1 MADSPTLT
9 PGELAKAT
17 AVYLETASYSEAA
30 RAIGR
35 SPNGV
40 RLALRR
46 HGVEADRSKLY
57 ARTLDAA
64 LSEAI
69 DAERAAVRLL
79 RGDLKKPRGRTGV
92 VSALGDATRTLI
104 TATTAHAKL
113 VGSHAAEKI
122 DLDVGADDDLARRLA
137 RLVAPAGEDSREP
150 DGSGA

>member
-1 MADSPTLT
+1 MADEGDIT
-9 PGELAKAT
+9 PDELAT
-17 AVYLETASYSEAA
+17 AVRVYTETASYADAA
-30 RAIGR
+30 RAIGH
-35 SPNGV
+35 SPSGT
-40 RLALRR
+40 RRALRR
-46 HGVEADRSKLY
+46 VAGSDRVAVY

-137 RLVAPAGEDSREP
+137 RLVAPTGGDPGEP
-150 DGSGA
+150 DGG

>member
-1 MADSPTLT
+1 MADEGDIT
-9 PGELAKAT
+9 PEEIAI
-17 AVYLETASYSEAA
+17 AVKVYAETASYAEAA
-30 RAIGR
+30 RAIGHSASGTR
-35 SPNGV
+35 
-40 RLALRR
+40 RALRR
-46 HGVEADRSKLY
+46 VGGSDRVAIY
-57 ARTLDAA
+57 TRTLDAA

-79 RGDLKKPRGRTGV
+79 RGDLKKPRGRNGV

-137 RLVAPAGEDSREP
+137 RLVAAPGEDPREP
-150 DGSGA
+150 DGGGA

>member
-1 MADSPTLT
+1 VAGHPPIT
-9 PGELAKAT
+9 PDELARAT
-17 AVYLETASYSEAA
+17 AVYLETGSYAEAG
-30 RAIGR
+30 RAIGK
-35 SPNGV
+35 STNGV
-40 RLALRR
+40 RDALRR
-46 HGVEADRSKLY
+46 NASDADRRTIY

-79 RGDLKKPRGRTGV
+79 RGDLKKPRGRNGV

-137 RLVAPAGEDSREP
+137 RLVATTGGDPGEP
-150 DGSGA
+150 HGG

>member
-9 PGELAKAT
+9 PEEIAIAT

-35 SPNGV
+35 SPNGT
-40 RLALRR
+40 RTALRR
-46 HGVEADRSKLY
+46 RAIEADRGKLY
-57 ARTLDAA
+57 TRTLGAA
-64 LSEAI
+64 LVEAI

-79 RGDLKKPRGRTGV
+79 RSDLKKPRGRNGV

-137 RLVAPAGEDSREP
+137 RLVAPTGGDPGEP
-150 DGSGA
+150 VGG

>member
-1 MADSPTLT
+1 VAGHPPIT
-9 PGELAKAT
+9 PEELARAT
-17 AVYLETASYSEAA
+17 AVYLETGSYTEAG

-35 SPNGV
+35 TGTGT
-40 RLALRR
+40 RQALRR
-46 HGVEADRSKLY
+46 HSTDTDRHAVY

-79 RGDLKKPRGRTGV
+79 RGDLKKPRGRNGV

-113 VGSHAAEKI
+113 VGSHAAEKL
-122 DLDVGADDDLARRLA
+122 DVDVGADDDLARRLA
-137 RLVAPAGEDSREP
+137 RLVAPTSGDPGEP
-150 DGSGA
+150 HGG

>member
-1 MADSPTLT
+1 VAGHPPIT
-9 PGELAKAT
+9 PDELARAT
-17 AVYLETASYSEAA
+17 AVYLETGSYTEAA

-35 SPNGV
+35 SLGGT
-40 RLALRR
+40 RDALRK
-46 HGVEADRSKLY
+46 HASDVDRRSVY

-79 RGDLKKPRGRTGV
+79 RGDLKKPRGRNGV
-92 VSALGDATRTLI
+92 VSALGDANRTLI

-137 RLVAPAGEDSREP
+137 RLVAPTGGDPGKP
-150 DGSGA
+150 DGG